1 MDTAAAQVHAE
12 ESKGVFLS
20 KLRNHFGTDPMHL
33 PTVRETFE
41 KADHPNLH
49 LAVSG
54 LLSGDGWV
62 SQLLGCIVPYAQEG
76 LKFSHLLTPH
86 YDTEA
91 KEGPVEYLNILLHDG
106 RMQACVNTGLYLA
119 HDGNQPV
126 ALLISGPRDWHK
138 TSDLKGMAM
147 EPAKAEHIR
156 GTSHASFRSH

>member
-62 SQLLGCIVPYAQEG
+62 SQLLGCIFPYAQEA
-76 LKFSHLLTPH
+76 LKLTHFLTPH
-86 YDTEA
+86 YATQSKKQPLDH
-91 KEGPVEYLNILLHDG
+91 LH
-106 RMQACVNTGLYLA
+106 TL
-119 HDGNQPV
+119 P
-126 ALLISGPRDWHK
+126 
-138 TSDLKGMAM
+138 
-147 EPAKAEHIR
+147 
-156 GTSHASFRSH
+156 